1 MVCETGKLNVQAMI
15 LSATDSLTVIVPVF
29 NEEDC
34 LIPFCTSMEVFLA
47 QCPLPVQVLF
57 VNDGSTDN
65 SLSLIKEHCRRNT
78 AYRFISLDRNYGLS
92 TALKAGID
100 QASSTYVGYLDS
112 DLQTSPLDFLL
123 FFPFLPAYQMVN
135 GIRQKRKDSFIK
147 KMSSKIANAFRQG
160 MIHDGITDTC
170 CPLKIIETTYA
181 KQVPFFQ
188 GMHRFLPALIQLQGG
203 RVKQIPVQ
211 HFERYAGY
219 AKYHLWN
226 RLWGPLYDT
235 FAFRW
240 MRKRYIRYQIREQ
253 LKGEPLLHD

>member
-1 MVCETGKLNVQAMI
+1 MPLP
-15 LSATDSLTVIVPVF
+15 ATASLTIIVPVF

-34 LIPFCTSMEVFLA
+34 LVPFCTAMEAFLA

-65 SLSLIKEHCRRNT
+65 SLGLIREICRQNT
-78 AYRFISLDRNYGLS
+78 AYSFISLDQNYGLS

-100 QASSTYVGYLDS
+100 QVTSTYVGYLDS

-123 FFPFLPAYQMVN
+123 FLPYLPAYQMVN
-135 GIRQKRKDSFIK
+135 GIRQKRKDSLIK
-147 KMSSKIANAFRQG
+147 KMSSKIANAFRQS

-170 CPLKIIETTYA
+170 CPLKIMDAGFA
-181 KQVPFFQ
+181 KRVPFFQ
-188 GMHRFLPALIQLQGG
+188 GMHRFLPALVQLQGG
-203 RVKQIPVQ
+203 QVKQIPVQ

-226 RLWGPLYDT
+226 RLWGPLQDT

-240 MRKRYIRYQIREQ
+240 MRKRYIHYQIKEKF
-253 LKGEPLLHD
+253 KGERVQHDQL